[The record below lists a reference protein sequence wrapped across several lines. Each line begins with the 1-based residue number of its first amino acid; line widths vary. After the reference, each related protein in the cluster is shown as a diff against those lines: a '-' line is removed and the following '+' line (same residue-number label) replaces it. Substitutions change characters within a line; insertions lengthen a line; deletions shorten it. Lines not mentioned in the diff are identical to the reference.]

1 MTKQEEKTLFLFHFI
16 CGRSSRL
23 GRKNKQRKCTVSYN
37 RKSTVKQLTIIHVE
51 KEMRILTSPY
61 IFLIVLMLIALIA
74 KNNSLILAVGFLL
87 VIKLLG
93 LGDKVFPFLQSKGI
107 NLGVTVI
114 TIAVLVPIATG
125 TIGFKDLGEA
135 LKSPLAWIALGSG
148 IVVALLAKN
157 GVTLLATDPHITTAL
172 VLGTI
177 LAVAVFKGVAVGPL
191 IGAGIAYVAMKIFQ
205 FFQ

>member
-1 MTKQEEKTLFLFHFI
+1 
-16 CGRSSRL
+16 
-23 GRKNKQRKCTVSYN
+23 
-37 RKSTVKQLTIIHVE
+37 
-51 KEMRILTSPY
+51 MRILTSPY